1 MYISFCQVFPVE
13 EARVVQEF
21 LSAVEGEVEEEISEE
36 MTADQLLEKLERLEM
51 LQQTQSQKEGEV
63 LAIDR
68 SAESEEVKRALK
80 KNPDISKER
89 NNLLQGEKGLGLAVK
104 FAIGRLY
111 GTKKNSR
118 DKKIFHVTRDEKRRK
133 FSPGKTFHYNMYMY
147 M

>member
-1 MYISFCQVFPVE
+1 MFPVE

-68 SAESEEVKRALK
+68 SADSEEVKKALK

-89 NNLLQGEKGLGLAVK
+89 NNLLEGEEISVRECYFVG
-104 FAIGRLY
+104 
-111 GTKKNSR
+111 
-118 DKKIFHVTRDEKRRK
+118 IF
-133 FSPGKTFHYNMYMY
+133 
-147 M
+147 